1 MTISIDHLEIGDIV
15 EIKYR
20 VWRKADDGG
29 EEIVERWI
37 SAHICRRESGAR
49 PIARLA
55 DGQMTEIRSF
65 MSWRL
70 IARARLSRPLAA

>member
-37 SAHICRRESGAR
+37 SAHICQRESGTR

-55 DGQMTEIRSF
+55 DGQMTEIRRF

-70 IARARLSRPLAA
+70 IAPARMSRPLAA

>member
-1 MTISIDHLEIGDIV
+1 MTISIDQLEIGDIV

-20 VWRKADDGG
+20 VWRKADDG
-29 EEIVERWI
+29 EDIVERWI
-37 SAHICRRESGAR
+37 SAHICRHESGAR

-55 DGQMTEIRSF
+55 DGQMTEIRAF

-70 IARARLSRPLAA
+70 ITHARTSRPLAA